1 MRKGPANEPILP
13 RSSSQGYINNKV
25 FICCNHDQV
34 TVVTSATRSLEIL
47 GNIVNLI
54 QILVQNILTG

>member
-1 MRKGPANEPILP
+1 MRKGIANELILP

-25 FICCNHDQV
+25 VITCYHDQV
-34 TVVTSATRSLEIL
+34 TVVTSATSSSEIL

-54 QILVQNILTG
+54 QI